1 MKRTKGEKIFSVI
14 NYILLGL
21 LAVACV
27 IPVWHVLCASFSD
40 PYAVAT
46 SKSFILWPLK
56 EIQTKAYE
64 IILSYNGLWRGYAN
78 TIFYVVC
85 QCILAVVF
93 SCIGGYVLSR
103 RGLRYKGMFML
114 FLVIPLMF
122 NGGMVPTY
130 IVMQELH
137 LVDNPLGMILPGA
150 MSVIYFIF
158 MRIAIESIPAA
169 LEESARLDGAS
180 DLRIMLQIIM
190 PLCKPTIAVI
200 VLFTA
205 VAKWNDYMSALIYLP
220 TRTDLY
226 PLQMAIRDI
235 LNSANSITNASQA
248 IENANAYSQLV
259 QYAVIIVSI
268 APIMC
273 IYPFVQKYFVKG
285 VTLGA
290 VKG

>member
-1 MKRTKGEKIFSVI
+1 MKQTTGEKIFTII
-14 NYILLGL
+14 NYIVLGL
-21 LAVACV
+21 LAITC
-27 IPVWHVLCASFSD
+27 ILPVWHVLCASVSD

-46 SKSFILWPLK
+46 STSFILHPLK
-56 EIQTKAYE
+56 IFQTEAYK
-64 IILSYNGLWRGYAN
+64 IILSYNGLWTGYRN
-78 TIFYVVC
+78 TILYVAC
-85 QCILAVVF
+85 QSLLAVVF
-93 SCIGGYVLSR
+93 ASIAGYVLSR
-103 RGLRYKGMFML
+103 KGIRFKGIFML
-114 FLVIPLMF
+114 LLVIPLLF

-130 IVMQELH
+130 IVMQTLH
-137 LVDNPLGMILPGA
+137 LLDTPLVMILPGS
-150 MSVIYFIF
+150 MNVIYFIF
-158 MRIAIESIPAA
+158 MRIAIESLPPD

-180 DLRIMLQIIM
+180 EFRIMVQIIL
-190 PLCKPTIAVI
+190 PLCKATIAVI

-226 PLQMAIRDI
+226 PLQMSIRSI

-248 IENANAYSQLV
+248 IENANAYSQLI